1 MTNYLLVDI
10 GSTYTKLTAVNLDR
24 ADIIGSAQHYT
35 TVETDVRIGYEKA
48 LKLLTEKT
56 GVSDFKKIYAC
67 SSAAGGLKMAAIG
80 LVEELTVE
88 AAKRVCLGAG
98 GKVDLVYSHQLTKK
112 EALKI
117 KNGNIDIVL
126 LAGGTDGGNSE
137 CVLHNAKILGEIG
150 LSVPI
155 VYAGNKSCQDEI
167 SNIFKEYKLNGWI
180 CDNVMPRLNQL
191 QINSARD
198 VIKNIFLNNIVS
210 AKGIKQIEAD
220 IDGVLLPTP
229 GAVLKAAEL
238 LSKGYLHEAGLGEI
252 VLVDIGGA
260 TTDIYSIA
268 SGNPKTPNAFQR
280 GLEEPF
286 AKRTVEG
293 DLGMRYSAPGIIKN
307 LEEQELLLYKERGI
321 DLKKEA
327 DTRFKFAAMIPNTE
341 KEAEIDRLF
350 GSLCVDIAFS
360 RHVGFM
366 ETIYTPLGV
375 MYYQSGKDL
384 SDVRYVI
391 GTGGVIIRDQEPLS
405 ILEKVL
411 ARPEKAMELR
421 PKEPEFLLD
430 QNYILSAMGL
440 LSIEHPEIAIRIM
453 KKRIRKIL

>member
-1 MTNYLLVDI
+1 VTNYLLVDI
-10 GSTYTKLTAVNLDR
+10 GSTFTKLTAVSLDK
-24 ADIIGSAQHYT
+24 ADIIGTAQHPT

-48 LKLLTEKT
+48 LEILAKRTGITE
-56 GVSDFKKIYAC
+56 FKKIYAC

-98 GKVDLVYSHQLTKK
+98 GRVDLVFSHKITRK
-112 EALKI
+112 EAQRI
-117 KNGNIDIVL
+117 KNGKTDIVL

-137 CVLHNAKILGEIG
+137 VVLHNARILGEAG
-150 LSVPI
+150 LEIPV

-167 SNIFKEYKLNGWI
+167 AAIFKEYRLNGWI

-191 QINSARD
+191 RIESARD
-198 VIKNIFLNNIVS
+198 VIKNIFLNNIVA
-210 AKGIKQIEAD
+210 AKGIKRIEEE

-229 GAVLKAAEL
+229 GAVLRAAEL
-238 LSKGYLHEAGLGEI
+238 LSKGYLHESGLGEL
-252 VLVDIGGA
+252 VLLDIGGA
-260 TTDIYSIA
+260 TTDVYSIA

-293 DLGMRYSAPGIIKN
+293 DLGMRISAPGIVQSLGEEA
-307 LEEQELLLYKERGI
+307 LERFREEGI
-321 DLKKEA
+321 DLA
-327 DTRFKFAAMIPNTE
+327 
-341 KEAEIDRLF
+341 KEAELRAKNPGMVPKTDGEKAVDQLL
-350 GSLCVDIAFS
+350 GSLCADIAFS
-360 RHVGFM
+360 RHVGYM

-384 SDVRYVI
+384 TEVNCVI
-391 GTGGVIIRDQEPLS
+391 GTGGVLISSENPKGILS
-405 ILEKVL
+405 KVL
-411 ARPEKAMELR
+411 ARPDKPQELR
-421 PKEPEFLLD
+421 PTHPEFLLD
-430 QNYILSAMGL
+430 ADYIFSAMGL

-453 KKRIRKIL
+453 KRRIEKI

>member
-24 ADIIGSAQHYT
+24 ADIIGTGRHYT
-35 TVETDVRIGYEKA
+35 TVDSDVRIGYERA
-48 LKLLTEKT
+48 LRLLEEKT
-56 GVSDFKKIYAC
+56 GIQDFKRIYAC
-67 SSAAGGLKMAAIG
+67 SSAAGGLKMAALG

-98 GKVDLVYSHQLTKK
+98 GKVDLIYSHQITMQ

-117 KNGNIDIVL
+117 KNGKIDIVL

-137 CVLHNAKILGEIG
+137 CVLHNAKVLGEAELTI
-150 LSVPI
+150 PI

-167 SNIFKEYKLNGWI
+167 SNIFKKYKLNGWI
-180 CDNVMPRLNQL
+180 CENVMPRLNQL
-191 QINSARD
+191 RINSARD

-210 AKGIKQIEAD
+210 AKGIKKIEAE

-229 GAVLKAAEL
+229 GAVLRAAEL
-238 LSKGYLHEAGLGEI
+238 FSKGYLHEAGLGEM

-268 SGNPKTPNAFQR
+268 SGNPKRPNAFLR

-286 AKRTVEG
+286 GKRTVEG
-293 DLGMRYSAPGIIKN
+293 DLGMRLSAPGIVKN
-307 LEEQELLLYKERGI
+307 LSEEELLLFSEKGI
-321 DLKKEA
+321 DLLAE
-327 DTRFKFAAMIPNTE
+327 TE
-341 KEAEIDRLF
+341 LRYQNQSSLPQSERETEIDHLL
-350 GSLCVDIAFS
+350 GSLCCDIAFS
-360 RHVGFM
+360 RHVGSM

-384 SDVRYVI
+384 TDVKYVV
-391 GTGGVIIRDQEPLS
+391 GTGGIIIHDEKPLE
-405 ILEKVL
+405 ILSKVVVDSKKPL
-411 ARPEKAMELR
+411 ELR
-421 PKEPEFLLD
+421 PRNPEFMLD
-430 QNYILSAMGL
+430 RDYILSAMGL

-453 KKRIRKIL
+453 KKRIGIIK

>member
-24 ADIIGSAQHYT
+24 ADIIGTSQHQT

-48 LKLLTEKT
+48 LALLKEKT
-56 GVSDFKKIYAC
+56 GIDSFKKIYAC

-98 GKVDLVYSHQLTKK
+98 GKVDLVFSHEITQK

-117 KNGNIDIVL
+117 KNGKIDIVL

-137 CVLHNAKILGEIG
+137 CVLHNAKVLGEAG
-150 LSVPI
+150 LTIPI

-191 QINSARD
+191 RINSARD

-210 AKGIKQIEAD
+210 AKGIKKIEEE

-229 GAVLKAAEL
+229 AAVLKAAEL
-238 LSKGYLHEAGLGEI
+238 LSKGYLHESGLGEI
-252 VLVDIGGA
+252 VLLDIGGA
-260 TTDIYSIA
+260 TTDVYSIA

-293 DLGMRYSAPGIIKN
+293 DLGMRISALGIVSN
-307 LEEQELLLYKERGI
+307 LSEEALINYQSQGI
-321 DLKKEA
+321 DL
-327 DTRFKFAAMIPNTE
+327 E
-341 KEAEIDRLF
+341 KEAERRHQNPGLVPDNEKDAKIDRIF
-350 GSLCVDIAFS
+350 GSLCADIAFS
-360 RHVGFM
+360 RHVGFV

-384 SDVRYVI
+384 TDVQYVI
-391 GTGGVIIRDQEPLS
+391 GTGGVLINETSPLE
-405 ILEKVL
+405 ILRQVVAKAEK
-411 ARPEKAMELR
+411 PTELR
-421 PKEPEFLLD
+421 PKNPQFMLD
-430 QNYILSAMGL
+430 NDYIFSAMGL
-440 LSIEHPEIAIRIM
+440 LSIEHPEIAIRIL
-453 KKRIRKIL
+453 KKRIGKI